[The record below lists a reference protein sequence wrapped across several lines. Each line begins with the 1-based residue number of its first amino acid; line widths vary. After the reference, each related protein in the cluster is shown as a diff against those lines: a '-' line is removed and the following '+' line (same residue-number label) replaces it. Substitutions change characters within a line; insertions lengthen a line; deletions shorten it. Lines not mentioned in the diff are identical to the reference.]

1 MIRKIVDRLI
11 KESPK
16 QKQSK
21 ECYRC
26 GGKFQMSK
34 NSAKK
39 GHRANKCRSKRKT
52 SIQNSN
58 KSGNTHRLEKSE
70 EAEEECKE

>member
-1 MIRKIVDRLI
+1 
-11 KESPK
+11 
-16 QKQSK
+16 
-21 ECYRC
+21 
-26 GGKFQMSK
+26 MSK